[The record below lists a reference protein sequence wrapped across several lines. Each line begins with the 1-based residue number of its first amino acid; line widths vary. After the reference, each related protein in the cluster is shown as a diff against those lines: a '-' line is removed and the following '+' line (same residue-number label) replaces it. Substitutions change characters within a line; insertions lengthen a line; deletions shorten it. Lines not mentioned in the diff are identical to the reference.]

1 MDISVVLIAIIV
13 VVVLVLLFVLRL
25 YNRLVA
31 MRNKVRNQSSGDAE
45 AQAWGAHDV
54 GYDAGLAGRPRAKPA
69 KSSGSL
75 PRKASDTSSCAPIT
89 RCASST

>member
-31 MRNKVRNQSSGDAE
+31 MRNKVRN
-45 AQAWGAHDV
+45 AWSDIDV
-54 GYDAGLAGRPRAKPA
+54 QLTFRHNLVPNLVE
-69 KSSGSL
+69 SV
-75 PRKASDTSSCAPIT
+75 
-89 RCASST
+89 